1 MLKLVHLLDCNFDFL
16 VIFFHFFHTF
26 FNEIEMR
33 NKKKSLVPWDSY
45 PLYLFFFILL
55 VLLLFFFFL
64 CLCFKAMISV
74 QVVSCPGAISL
85 CMCDG
90 AERTDYTDCLKTPP
104 KLSMVNLQWVDS
116 KKSTQKKKIKK
127 SGEKNIT
134 KLQQKKK
141 KVVAFKVL
149 VMPSG
154 HWFPSSP
161 LTDITYLPFKS
172 LFFRFLLFK
181 CSLRHYKQYPLTD
194 RSSLT
199 KPWL

>member
-1 MLKLVHLLDCNFDFL
+1 
-16 VIFFHFFHTF
+16 
-26 FNEIEMR
+26 
-33 NKKKSLVPWDSY
+33 
-45 PLYLFFFILL
+45 
-55 VLLLFFFFL
+55 
-64 CLCFKAMISV
+64 MISV

-116 KKSTQKKKIKK
+116 KKSTQKKKNQKIGGKK
-127 SGEKNIT
+127 YNKIT
-134 KLQQKKK
+134 TKKK
-141 KVVAFKVL
+141 EGGGL
-149 VMPSG
+149 QGPVMPSG

-199 KPWL
+199 KP